1 MFFQQRISNSLRFF
15 GVIMAM
21 NGDPSVLIE
30 RVRELEQLNQ
40 LAQVL
45 SSTLSVEES
54 LDAIMRSCL
63 TLCGAERA
71 AVVLFDDD
79 KNTTQT
85 LVRCADATVDGIDHA
100 INALVAG
107 WIQRHKKTF
116 ATSDVVA
123 ELKFDDPSDRIRK
136 LGPALAV
143 PLMDQGT
150 VFGMI
155 NLVNSRDGNVFAS
168 NQLRVAEIISA
179 MAAQYIHRAKI
190 HESQSAHIEQLKST
204 LARQRGVQTILGKS
218 REIKAVIDT
227 IALVAPSTAN
237 VLLIGE
243 TGTGKELVAKAIHYE
258 GPRAE
263 KPFVAINCAAI
274 PHDLFESELF
284 GHERGAF
291 TGATAAFAGRFE
303 LANGG
308 TLFLDEVS
316 EMPPA
321 LQPKLLRVL
330 EEKKFH
336 RIGSSD
342 QITVDVRVIAAS
354 SKDLAKASQAGG
366 FREALFHRL
375 NVVPITLP
383 PLRDRIEDVPVL
395 AESFLAEFSQGS
407 KYFSPDALDL
417 LKTFEWKGNVRELR
431 NLVERISILAKDREI
446 GPSSVRSFTFG
457 ANAAMTTRLTSA
469 FRELLH
475 DSDRQANIPDRVEK
489 ELIELALLECSNN
502 VSQAARLLG
511 MDRMAL
517 QRRIEKFGLHA

>member
-1 MFFQQRISNSLRFF
+1 MTVTADPASL
-15 GVIMAM
+15 
-21 NGDPSVLIE
+21 LE
-30 RVRELEQLNQ
+30 RVTELEQLNQ

-54 LDAIMRSCL
+54 LDTIVRSCL
-63 TLCGAERA
+63 TLCSAERA
-71 AVVLFDDD
+71 AVVLFDDE
-79 KNTTQT
+79 KNTPQT
-85 LVRCADATVDGIDHA
+85 LVRCADTATDGIDHA
-100 INALVAG
+100 VNALVAG
-107 WIQRHKKTF
+107 WIQRYRKTL
-116 ATSDVVA
+116 ATNDVLA
-123 ELKFDDPSDRIRK
+123 ELQFQNPSERIRK

-143 PLMDQGT
+143 PLLDQGK

-155 NLVNSRDGNVFAS
+155 NLVNSRDGKVFAES
-168 NQLRVAEIISA
+168 QLKIAGIIST
-179 MAAQYIHRAKI
+179 MAAQYIHRARI
-190 HESQSAHIEQLKST
+190 HESQSEHIEQLRTS
-204 LARQRGVQTILGKS
+204 LARQRGVQAILGTS

-227 IALVAPSTAN
+227 IALVAPSAAN

-243 TGTGKELVAKAIHYE
+243 TGTGKELVARAIHYE

-263 KPFVAINCAAI
+263 KPFIAINCAAI

-291 TGATAAFAGRFE
+291 TGATAAQTGRFE

-308 TLFLDEVS
+308 TLFLDEIS
-316 EMPPA
+316 EMPSA

-383 PLRDRIEDVPVL
+383 PLRDRVEDVPVL
-395 AESFLAEFSQGS
+395 AEAFLAEFSLGA
-407 KYFSPDALDL
+407 KHFSADALDL

-431 NLVERISILAKDREI
+431 NVVERISILVKDREV
-446 GPSSVRSFTFG
+446 STSNVHSFSFG
-457 ANAAMTTRLTSA
+457 ADGMMTTRLTSA
-469 FRELLH
+469 FRELLQDVEGH
-475 DSDRQANIPDRVEK
+475 ANIPDRVEK
-489 ELIELALLECSNN
+489 ELIQLALLECSNN
-502 VSQAARLLG
+502 VSQAARMLG

-517 QRRIEKFGLHA
+517 QRRIEKFGLGT

>member
-1 MFFQQRISNSLRFF
+1 MTTSSDPNSL
-15 GVIMAM
+15 
-21 NGDPSVLIE
+21 LE

-40 LAQVL
+40 LSQVL

-54 LDAIMRSCL
+54 LDTIVRSCL

-71 AVVLFDDD
+71 AVVLFDDE
-79 KNTTQT
+79 KNTPQT
-85 LVRCADATVDGIDHA
+85 LVRCADTATDGIDHA
-100 INALVAG
+100 VNALVAG
-107 WIQRHKKTF
+107 WIQRYRKTL
-116 ATSDVVA
+116 ATNDVLA
-123 ELKFDDPSDRIRK
+123 ELQFQNPSERIRK

-143 PLMDQGT
+143 PLLDQGK

-155 NLVNSRDGNVFAS
+155 NLVNSRDGKVFAES
-168 NQLRVAEIISA
+168 QLKIAGIIST
-179 MAAQYIHRAKI
+179 MAAQYIHRARI
-190 HESQSAHIEQLKST
+190 HESQSEHIEQLRTS
-204 LARQRGVQTILGKS
+204 LARQRGVQAILGTS

-227 IALVAPSTAN
+227 IALVAPSAAN

-243 TGTGKELVAKAIHYE
+243 TGTGKELVARAIHYE

-263 KPFVAINCAAI
+263 KPFIAINCAAI

-291 TGATAAFAGRFE
+291 TGATAAQTGRFE

-308 TLFLDEVS
+308 TLFLDEIS
-316 EMPPA
+316 EMPSA

-383 PLRDRIEDVPVL
+383 PLRDRVEDVPVL
-395 AESFLAEFSQGS
+395 AEAFLAEFSLGA
-407 KYFSPDALDL
+407 KHFSADALDL

-431 NLVERISILAKDREI
+431 NVVERISILVKDREV
-446 GPSSVRSFTFG
+446 STSNVHSFSFG
-457 ANAAMTTRLTSA
+457 ADGMMTTRLTSA
-469 FRELLH
+469 FRELLQDMEGH
-475 DSDRQANIPDRVEK
+475 ANIPDRVEK
-489 ELIELALLECSNN
+489 ELIQLALLECSNN
-502 VSQAARLLG
+502 VSQAARMLG

-517 QRRIEKFGLHA
+517 QRRIEKFGLGT

>member
-1 MFFQQRISNSLRFF
+1 MTVTADPASL
-15 GVIMAM
+15 
-21 NGDPSVLIE
+21 LE

-40 LAQVL
+40 LAQAL

-54 LDAIMRSCL
+54 LDTIVRSCL
-63 TLCGAERA
+63 TLCSAERA
-71 AVVLFDDD
+71 AVVLFDNGT
-79 KNTTQT
+79 KKPET
-85 LVRCADATVDGIDHA
+85 LVRCANTAADGIDHM
-100 INALVAG
+100 INDLVAG
-107 WIQRHKKTF
+107 WVQRHKEPLVTN
-116 ATSDVVA
+116 DVLL
-123 ELKFDDPSDRIRK
+123 EFRFQEPSARIRR

-155 NLVNSRDGNVFAS
+155 NLINSRDGNSFSS
-168 NQLRVAEIISA
+168 NHLRVAGIISTI
-179 MAAQYIHRAKI
+179 AAQYIHRAEV
-190 HESQSAHIEQLKST
+190 HEFQSEHIQQLKST
-204 LARQRGVQTILGKS
+204 LTRERGVHSILGNS
-218 REIKAVIDT
+218 REIKAVIET
-227 IALVAPSTAN
+227 IGLVAPSSAN

-258 GPRAE
+258 GQRAD
-263 KPFVAINCAAI
+263 KPFIAVNCAAI

-284 GHERGAF
+284 GHVRGAF
-291 TGATAAFAGRFE
+291 TGATDARAGRFE

-308 TLFLDEVS
+308 TLFLDEIS

-330 EEKKFH
+330 EEKKFQ

-354 SKDLAKASQAGG
+354 SKDLARASQAGE

-383 PLRDRIEDVPVL
+383 TLRERVEDIPLL
-395 AESFLAEFSQGS
+395 AEAFLGEISEGS
-407 KYFSPDALDL
+407 KRFTAEALAL

-431 NLVERISILAKDREI
+431 NVVERISILAREREV
-446 GPSSVRSFTFG
+446 GTSSVRLFSFG
-457 ANAAMTTRLTSA
+457 ADAGITPRLTSA
-469 FRELLH
+469 FREMLH
-475 DSDRQANIPDRVEK
+475 VSDRETNIPDRVEK
-489 ELIELALLECSNN
+489 ELIQLALRECSEN

-511 MDRMAL
+511 IDRMAL
-517 QRRIEKFGLHA
+517 QRRIEKFELNT

>member
-1 MFFQQRISNSLRFF
+1 MTVTADPASL
-15 GVIMAM
+15 
-21 NGDPSVLIE
+21 LE
-30 RVRELEQLNQ
+30 RVTELEQLNQ

-54 LDAIMRSCL
+54 LDTIVRSCL
-63 TLCGAERA
+63 TLCSAERA
-71 AVVLFDDD
+71 AVVLFDDE
-79 KNTTQT
+79 KNTPQT
-85 LVRCADATVDGIDHA
+85 LVRCADTATDGIDHA
-100 INALVAG
+100 VNALVAG
-107 WIQRHKKTF
+107 WIQRYRKTL
-116 ATSDVVA
+116 ATNDVLA
-123 ELKFDDPSDRIRK
+123 ELQFQNPSERIRK

-143 PLMDQGT
+143 PLLDQGK

-155 NLVNSRDGNVFAS
+155 NLVNSRDGKVFAES
-168 NQLRVAEIISA
+168 QLKIAGIIST
-179 MAAQYIHRAKI
+179 MAAQYIHRARI
-190 HESQSAHIEQLKST
+190 HESQSEHIEQLRTS
-204 LARQRGVQTILGKS
+204 LARQRGVQAILGTS

-227 IALVAPSTAN
+227 IALVAPSAAN

-263 KPFVAINCAAI
+263 KPFIAINCAAI

-291 TGATAAFAGRFE
+291 TGATAAQTGRFE

-308 TLFLDEVS
+308 TLFLDEIS
-316 EMPPA
+316 EMPSA

-383 PLRDRIEDVPVL
+383 PLRDRVEDVPVL
-395 AESFLAEFSQGS
+395 AEAFLAEFSLGA
-407 KYFSPDALDL
+407 KHFSADALDL

-431 NLVERISILAKDREI
+431 NVVERISILVKDREV
-446 GPSSVRSFTFG
+446 STSNVHSFSFG
-457 ANAAMTTRLTSA
+457 ADGMMTTRLTSA
-469 FRELLH
+469 FRELLQDMEGH
-475 DSDRQANIPDRVEK
+475 ANIPDRVEK
-489 ELIELALLECSNN
+489 ELIQLALLECSNN
-502 VSQAARLLG
+502 VSQAARMLG

-517 QRRIEKFGLHA
+517 QRRIEKFGLGT

>member
-1 MFFQQRISNSLRFF
+1 MTQSEALSPL
-15 GVIMAM
+15 V
-21 NGDPSVLIE
+21 E

-54 LDAIMRSCL
+54 LDTIVSSCL
-63 TLCGAERA
+63 SLCGAERA
-71 AVVLFDDD
+71 SVVLFENE
-79 KNTTQT
+79 KNAPST
-85 LVRCADATVDGIDHA
+85 LVRSADTAKGGIDHA
-100 INALVAG
+100 INTLVAG
-107 WIQRHKKTF
+107 WIQRHKKSLVTN
-116 ATSDVVA
+116 DVLT
-123 ELKFDDPSDRIRK
+123 ELRFDNPSERIRR

-143 PLMDQGT
+143 PLMDQGNI
-150 VFGMI
+150 FGMI
-155 NLVNSRDGNVFAS
+155 NLANSRGGNEFAP
-168 NQLRVAEIISA
+168 NQQRVAGIIST

-190 HESQSAHIEQLKST
+190 HASQSEHIEQLKST
-204 LARQRGVQTILGKS
+204 LARQRGVHAILGTSK
-218 REIKAVIDT
+218 EIRSVIDT
-227 IALVAPSTAN
+227 IALVAPTAAN

-263 KPFVAINCAAI
+263 EPFIAINCAAI

-291 TGATAAFAGRFE
+291 TGATAAYAGRFE

-308 TLFLDEVS
+308 TLFLDEIS
-316 EMPPA
+316 EMPSE

-330 EEKKFH
+330 EEKKFQ
-336 RIGSSD
+336 RIGSIE

-383 PLRDRIEDVPVL
+383 PLRDRSEDVPVL
-395 AESFLAEFSQGS
+395 AEAFLAEFSQGS
-407 KYFSPDALDL
+407 KHFSTTALDL
-417 LKTFEWKGNVRELR
+417 LKSFEWKGNVRELR
-431 NLVERISILAKDREI
+431 NIVERVSILVRDREV
-446 GPSSVRSFTFG
+446 GPSHIRLFSFG
-457 ANAAMTTRLTSA
+457 ADAVMKTRLNSA
-469 FRELLH
+469 FLELLH
-475 DSDRQANIPDRVEK
+475 DSDNQANLPDRVEK
-489 ELIELALLECSNN
+489 ELIELALLESANN

-517 QRRIEKFGLHA
+517 QRRIEKFGLGT